1 MSCKNIFAGKLNIGI
16 MKGICRQCTLLF
28 IAFLLPSLSFASREK
43 ILLNDNWTFRFVYQ
57 VRKDSP
63 RRVDIPHTWNAQDA
77 LSGKEDYYRG
87 TGIYEK
93 RIYVPSAWKGKRL
106 FLRFE
111 GVNTIAHVF
120 VNDSYTGEHRG
131 GYGAFVFEI
140 TDVVEYGAGNKL
152 TVRVSN
158 ALDFGVMPLVGDFN
172 VYGGIYRDVYLLMT
186 EKACISPLDY
196 ASPGVYLVQRNVTKE
211 NAEIEAAIMLSN
223 SGKDKPVEV
232 CLRIWEGDKLVFPTS
247 DSSEGS
253 VFTSACGNT
262 SVAIGFSIRKPH
274 LWNGRKDPFMY
285 KVEVTLLSAGKE
297 IDRVIQPLGLRFY
310 QVDAEK
316 GFFLNGEHLKLQGV
330 CRHQD
335 RPETGNAL
343 RTEHHKEDL
352 DMMLE
357 MGVNAIRLS
366 HYPQAECFHEMLDN
380 VGIIA
385 WAEIPFIG
393 PGGYMDR
400 GFVNTPSFRE
410 NGREQLKELIR
421 QHYNHPSICF
431 WGLFNELKTYGDNP
445 VEYVAELNE
454 LAHHEDPTRMTT
466 SASFLEDGNDLNRIT
481 DLIAWNKYY
490 GWYGGSPEGLAH
502 WADKIHKDFPQY
514 KIGISEYGA
523 GASIYHQQED
533 TLETFDASGWWHP
546 ENIQTFYHI
555 ENWKII
561 AAREYIWGSFLW
573 NMFDFGAAHRT
584 EGDRSGINDKGI
596 VTFDRKVKKDA
607 FYFYKANWNRE
618 EPFVYI
624 ADRRHTERTSA
635 ETVITVF
642 SNMPEVELFINGK
655 SLGRKRPDGY
665 AVFTWEDA
673 HLKKGGNTIVVNGY
687 EKKSVKTDRVIW
699 NVC

>member
-1 MSCKNIFAGKLNIGI
+1 MKKWFYVYIIF
-16 MKGICRQCTLLF
+16 MMFRVD
-28 IAFLLPSLSFASREK
+28 LSFASRRE
-43 ILLNDNWTFRFVYQ
+43 ILLNDNWSFRFAYQ
-57 VRKDSP
+57 VQKNSR
-63 RRVDIPHTWNAQDA
+63 RRVNLPHTWNAQDA
-77 LSGKEDYYRG
+77 LSGKQDYYRG

-93 RIYVPSAWKGKRL
+93 HIYISSDWRGKRL

-111 GVNTIAHVF
+111 GVNTVAHVF

-140 TDVVEYGAGNKL
+140 TDAVEYGANNQL

-158 ALDFGVMPLVGDFN
+158 ALDLGVMPLVGDFN
-172 VYGGIYRDVYLLMT
+172 IYGGIYRDVYLLMT
-186 EKACISPLDY
+186 EEACISPLDY
-196 ASPGVYLVQRNVTKE
+196 ASSGVYLAQRNVTKE
-211 NAEIEAAIMLSN
+211 NAEVEATVMLSD
-223 SGKDKPVEV
+223 SGKDKPIDV
-232 CLRIWEGDKLVFPTS
+232 CLRIWDEDRLIVEEIVPAS
-247 DSSEGS
+247 DSVSGNI
-253 VFTSACGNT
+253 SAV
-262 SVAIGFSIRKPH
+262 VAFSIRKPH

-285 KVEVTLLSAGKE
+285 KAEVTLLSAGEE

-310 QVDAEK
+310 HVDAEK
-316 GFFLNGEHLKLQGV
+316 GFFLNGEHLKLRGV

-335 RPETGNAL
+335 RPETGAAL
-343 RTEHHKEDL
+343 RPEHHKEDV

-380 VGIIA
+380 AGIIA
-385 WAEIPFIG
+385 WAEIPFVG

-400 GFVNTPSFRE
+400 GFVNSPSFRE

-431 WGLFNELKTYGDNP
+431 WGLFNELKTHGDNP
-445 VEYVAELNE
+445 VEYVTGLNE
-454 LAHHEDPTRMTT
+454 LAHSEDPTRMTT
-466 SASFLEDGNDLNRIT
+466 SASFLEDGNDLNKIT

-490 GWYGGSPEGLAH
+490 GWYGGSPEGLAY
-502 WADKIHKDFPQY
+502 WADKVHRDFPQY
-514 KIGISEYGA
+514 KTGISEYGA

-533 TLETFDASGWWHP
+533 TLATIDASGWWHP

-561 AAREYIWGSFLW
+561 AEREYIWGSFLW

-584 EGDRSGINDKGI
+584 EGDRPGINDKGI

-624 ADRRHTERTSA
+624 ADRRHTERTSGN
-635 ETVITVF
+635 TVITVF
-642 SNMPEVELFINGK
+642 SNMPEVELFVNGK

-673 HLKKGGNTIVVNGY
+673 CLKKGNNLIVVNGY
-687 EKKSVKTDRVIW
+687 EKKLVKADRVEW
-699 NVC
+699 NVRL